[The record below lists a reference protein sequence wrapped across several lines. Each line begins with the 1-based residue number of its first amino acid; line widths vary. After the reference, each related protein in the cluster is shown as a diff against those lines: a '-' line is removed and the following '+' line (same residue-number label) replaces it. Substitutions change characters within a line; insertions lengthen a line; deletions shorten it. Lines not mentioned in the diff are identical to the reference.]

1 MNPVLLIC
9 DILEALAV
17 FVLLVVLITA
27 WLSSI
32 SRTPTWYLFML
43 SCLFSSVSALLILG
57 SQETSD
63 PKQSVCLAQAALVYT
78 SAV

>member
-1 MNPVLLIC
+1 MNPVILIC

-17 FVLLVVLITA
+17 LVLLVVMITA

-32 SRTPTWYLFML
+32 ERAPTWYLFIL

-57 SQETSD
+57 NQEGSE
-63 PKQSVCLAQAALVYT
+63 PKQSVCLAQAALIYT